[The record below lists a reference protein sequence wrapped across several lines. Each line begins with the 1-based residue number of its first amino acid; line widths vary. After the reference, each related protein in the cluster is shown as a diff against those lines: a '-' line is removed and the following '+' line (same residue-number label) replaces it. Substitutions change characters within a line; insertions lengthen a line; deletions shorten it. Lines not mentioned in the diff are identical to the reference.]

1 MYSFN
6 PVEIF
11 SSELLAGQNVTI
23 PQSIQD
29 NLNRVRTASHWMFAL
44 YLVAAILLF
53 ITLLV
58 GLTALCT
65 LFGSVISTVV
75 AFLAGLF
82 ITAATLLAQIMFII
96 YRNVINNT
104 ITQLNVDANLGTAM
118 FAFSWTAV
126 ICSLIAFIGFLFGIC
141 CGTGDRQ
148 GRYRR
153 GWRSEKYSNGPAAE
167 PVGY

>member
-1 MYSFN
+1 MYYFN

-11 SSELLAGQNVTI
+11 SKELLAGQNVTI
-23 PQSIQD
+23 PQSIED
-29 NLNRVRTASHWMFAL
+29 NLNRVRTASRWMFAL

-65 LFGSVISTVV
+65 LFGSVITTVV

-82 ITAATLLAQIMFII
+82 ITVATLLAQIMFII

-104 ITQLNVDANLGTAM
+104 VTQLNVSANLGTTM

-126 ICSLIAFIGFLFGIC
+126 VCSLIAFIGFLFGIC

-153 GWRSEKYSNGPAAE
+153 GWRSEKYYDGPAVE
-167 PVGY
+167 PVRY